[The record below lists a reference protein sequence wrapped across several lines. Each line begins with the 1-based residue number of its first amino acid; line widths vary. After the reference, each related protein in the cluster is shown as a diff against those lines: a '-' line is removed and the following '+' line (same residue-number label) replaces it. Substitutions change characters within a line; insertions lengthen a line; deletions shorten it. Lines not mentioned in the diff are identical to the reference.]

1 MYFTR
6 EKLRLRKVW
15 VSKLKVLYFVTKSL
29 NGFFRQMKSIFQ
41 FGQHSGDLATE
52 NNLFK

>member
-41 FGQHSGDLATE
+41 FGQFALYFCLGCNDA
-52 NNLFK
+52 F